1 MMKHILIILFHRFKC
16 NFCEKKYKNEYS
28 IKKHVDKNHS
38 ICLECFKVFPN
49 FEALI
54 LHQHTCQ
61 EFLQNWDL
69 EDIET
74 MQDTYHV
81 IEVP

>member
-1 MMKHILIILFHRFKC
+1 MD
-16 NFCEKKYKNEYS
+16 E
-28 IKKHVDKNHS
+28 NHS
-38 ICLECFKVFPN
+38 ICLECFEVFPN

-54 LHQHTCQ
+54 LHQRNCQ
-61 EFLQNWDL
+61 KFLENWDS

-74 MQDTYHV
+74 IQDTYHV